1 MELSLSKENKNKN
14 KNKEE
19 KEITMRTKIRGEEYS
34 FGCRGDLLLV
44 VDGNNV
50 RAFLSNLSNAKFFFI
65 AFLT

>member
-19 KEITMRTKIRGEEYS
+19 KEITMRTKIRGEEYR
-34 FGCRGDLLLV
+34 FFCRGDSLLV

-50 RAFLSNLSNAKFFFI
+50 RFEKNLKNVRFEI
-65 AFLT
+65 LN

>member
-50 RAFLSNLSNAKFFFI
+50 VVKIRKI
-65 AFLT
+65 